1 MCAMCVQEK
10 SINIFLGLLNFQ
22 KFMIDVA
29 VQVWFYGNVKAFT
42 IHIFGWLHHIC
53 QWRSSGRGNA
63 IRFLEFQ
70 KYWAK
75 FTQLC
80 QSSSFANIFLC
91 VPNPFSFGTLFFF
104 FALVSLRLSLSPFL
118 SSVLSIFSIPL
129 ESPSHIKSNIMY
141 LLGNKWACSGSRL
154 CVWVKSYREHFVD
167 AHKWMEK
174 EDTISNLIAV
184 YDYNISIFSFHPHS
198 VRLRHF
204 NTGT

>member
-104 FALVSLRLSLSPFL
+104 FALDSLRLSPFL

-154 CVWVKSYREHFVD
+154 CVCEWNHIESILWTH
-167 AHKWMEK
+167 
-174 EDTISNLIAV
+174 ISEWKKKTQFLI
-184 YDYNISIFSFHPHS
+184 
-198 VRLRHF
+198 
-204 NTGT
+204 